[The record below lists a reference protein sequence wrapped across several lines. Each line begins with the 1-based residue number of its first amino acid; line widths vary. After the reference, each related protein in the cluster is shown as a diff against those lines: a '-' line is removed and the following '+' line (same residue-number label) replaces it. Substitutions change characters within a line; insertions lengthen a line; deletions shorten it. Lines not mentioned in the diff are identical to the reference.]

1 MEFIQDIVCQVYFD
15 GKSSEKIF
23 NLLNLYLPKHE
34 HLNLDY
40 TYRHDSEKGF
50 ESNKE
55 MIDYFVITDNVRET
69 FYWNQHQ
76 DNPDKIMFG
85 VNITDDNKT
94 VFSLTIDGTITLA
107 EIYLKDLKQRL
118 NSDIGVITFVNPA
131 KYDSGADFKM
141 KYGYNNFQT
150 STPKFLKNEIIQ
162 MIYRYS

>member
-1 MEFIQDIVCQVYFD
+1 MEFIREIVCQAYFD

-23 NLLNLYLPKHE
+23 SLLHLYLPKHE
-34 HLNLDY
+34 PLNLDY
-40 TYRHDSEKGF
+40 TSRSDSEKDF

-55 MIDYFVITDNVRET
+55 MIDYFVDKEHVQQT

-85 VNITDDNKT
+85 VNITNDNKT
-94 VFSLTIDGTITLA
+94 IFSLTIDGTIALA

-131 KYDSGADFKM
+131 EYDSGADFKER
-141 KYGYNNFQT
+141 YQNF
-150 STPKFLKNEIIQ
+150 
-162 MIYRYS
+162 